1 MIVWWCDDVAVGV
14 DGAVRHA
21 EHGKGAIPGRP
32 RGRQATGMIDYIH
45 MILHIN
51 YILSYIHQN
60 MEKGQYQADLVAAKL
75 QV

>member
-1 MIVWWCDDVAVGV
+1 
-14 DGAVRHA
+14 
-21 EHGKGAIPGRP
+21 
-32 RGRQATGMIDYIH
+32 MIDYIH